1 MFIFIGVMWWSNR
14 MQVIECTDSTI
25 EYYQNTSS
33 FYQKVPDFKK
43 GNGKRKSETCKE
55 GLNGVDS

>member
-1 MFIFIGVMWWSNR
+1 
-14 MQVIECTDSTI
+14 MQVIECTDSMI

-33 FYQKVPDFKK
+33 FYQVPDFKK

-55 GLNGVDS
+55 GLNGVNS

>member
-1 MFIFIGVMWWSNR
+1 